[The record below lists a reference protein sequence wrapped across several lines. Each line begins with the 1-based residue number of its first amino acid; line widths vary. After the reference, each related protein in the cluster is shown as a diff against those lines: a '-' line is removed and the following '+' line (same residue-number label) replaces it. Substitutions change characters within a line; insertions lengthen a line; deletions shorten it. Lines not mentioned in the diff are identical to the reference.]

1 MKRAERFGF
10 AAVEHVAAVSANGYQ
25 ADVFEDAEVLGDA
38 RLFEAERGDYVAHGA
53 LLQGQKRED
62 SSAARFCDSVEGV
75 GGGGSARHGMNIY
88 PYRNMSRGILRE
100 GLCYLTMG
108 RRTRI
113 KRQSPRISRSE
124 RQRSSLRKPTVPR
137 SRTARKNSACFVP
150 NDELHAGV
158 ANAQAL
164 LVPAN
169 GRAGGWIVLRFCPA
183 GRTAPGARRA
193 SPPPT

>member
-1 MKRAERFGF
+1 VGIGNGKRSGFGAFLDSAEVMAPKALEGFGPLMKRAERFGF
-10 AAVEHVAAVSANGYQ
+10 GAVEHVAAVSANGYQ
-25 ADVFEDAEVLGDA
+25 ADVFENAEVLGDA

-88 PYRNMSRGILRE
+88 PYRNMSSGILRD

-113 KRQSPRISRSE
+113 KRQSPRI
-124 RQRSSLRKPTVPR
+124 
-137 SRTARKNSACFVP
+137 
-150 NDELHAGV
+150 
-158 ANAQAL
+158 
-164 LVPAN
+164 
-169 GRAGGWIVLRFCPA
+169 
-183 GRTAPGARRA
+183 
-193 SPPPT
+193 